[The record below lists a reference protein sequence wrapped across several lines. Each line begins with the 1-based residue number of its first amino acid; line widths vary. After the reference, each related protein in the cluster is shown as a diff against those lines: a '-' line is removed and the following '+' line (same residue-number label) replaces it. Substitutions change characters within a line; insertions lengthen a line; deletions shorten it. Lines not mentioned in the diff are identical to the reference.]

1 MNPIATKL
9 LAAASCNT
17 MLVGQIVFST
27 AFVGS
32 CEIANLFSG
41 KYSLTACESR
51 WYVVTALFFPSAAQA
66 KPVAAAE
73 DRRRR
78 RLFGGP
84 ATAS

>member
-78 RLFGGP
+78 LFGGP
-84 ATAS
+84 PTA